1 MLYHISCISL
11 GTDACAVPVFTPE
24 EAGKLTSNIPVA
36 HPRVSD
42 QVKNV
47 EKQLVPKDLLIKS
60 GTHTVEVLQE
70 YGYDAGRVQQLFDEG
85 VVEGESRPTT
95 CKL

>member
-1 MLYHISCISL
+1 MLYYISCILL
-11 GTDACAVPVFTPE
+11 GTDACAVPVLTPE
-24 EAGKLTSNIPVA
+24 EAGKLGSNIPVA
-36 HPRVSD
+36 HPQVSD
-42 QVKNV
+42 QVKNAG
-47 EKQLVPKDLLIKS
+47 KQLVSKDLVINS

-70 YGYDAGRVQQLFDEG
+70 YGYDASRVRQLFDEG